1 MYSFSYPGQKKFV
14 VTPQTLIKTP
24 HTFCTQSGIW
34 EPESIEYFYRLVEAK
49 HNNKNAI
56 IVDIGAQ
63 TGLYTLYAKYLP
75 DCRFHAFEPF
85 KDTYHILLDNLAFN
99 NIQNVTTYNCAL
111 GEKKETKLLHVPDHL
126 GLNTFGDKPLR
137 FSEWKDVEVQV
148 ERLDDIFLDKPSM
161 DYIKC
166 DTEGWEYHV
175 LKGGEESIR
184 KWKPEIFMEVNQENL
199 AQCNLI
205 EENVVDYVRSLG
217 YTKIRVMNNE
227 NVHFTYSGS

>member
-1 MYSFSYPGQKKFV
+1 
-14 VTPQTLIKTP
+14 
-24 HTFCTQSGIW
+24 
-34 EPESIEYFYRLVEAK
+34 
-49 HNNKNAI
+49 
-56 IVDIGAQ
+56 
-63 TGLYTLYAKYLP
+63 
-75 DCRFHAFEPF
+75 
-85 KDTYHILLDNLAFN
+85 
-99 NIQNVTTYNCAL
+99 
-111 GEKKETKLLHVPDHL
+111 
-126 GLNTFGDKPLR
+126 
-137 FSEWKDVEVQV
+137 
-148 ERLDDIFLDKPSM
+148 M